1 MSARIRRKHYLIDKD
16 FQISFIFK
24 FCAIAILASFIIGAL
39 VFYLTSNSTTV
50 AIENTKVTVKS
61 TADFIFPVLALT
73 VIVVTFFSSLIL
85 GIMALVISHRI
96 VGPLYRL
103 RKEIDMLK
111 EGDFTKQFQVRNK
124 DNLKDL
130 AKSLGDMSSTLRKRH
145 AELKRRS
152 DQLQAF
158 LKERNYNVPFEDRER
173 FSLML
178 EGIDQVLNF
187 FKV

>member
-1 MSARIRRKHYLIDKD
+1 MSPRTRRRRYLIDKD

-24 FCAIAILASFIIGAL
+24 FCAIVILSSLIIGGGI
-39 VFYLTSNSTTV
+39 FYLTRNSTTV
-50 AIENTKVTVKS
+50 SIENTRAIVKP

-73 VIVVTFFSSLIL
+73 VAVVAFFSSLVL
-85 GIMALVISHRI
+85 TIMALIISHRI

-103 RKEIDMLK
+103 RKEIEMLK

-124 DNLKDL
+124 DHLKDL
-130 AKSLGDMSSTLRKRH
+130 AKSLAEMSGTLRKRH

-152 DQLQAF
+152 DQLRIF
-158 LKERNYNVPFEDRER
+158 LKERNYNVPFEDKER

>member
-1 MSARIRRKHYLIDKD
+1 MSAKIRRGQLLIDKN
-16 FQISFIFK
+16 FQISFIFR
-24 FCAIAILASFIIGAL
+24 FCAIVISASFGIGVL
-39 VFYLTSNSTTV
+39 VFYLTQNSTTV
-50 AIENTKVTVKS
+50 AIENTKVIVKS
-61 TADFIFPVLALT
+61 TSEFILPVLILT
-73 VIVVTFFSSLIL
+73 VAVVTFFSSLAL
-85 GIMALVISHRI
+85 SVMALIISHRI

-111 EGDFTKQFQVRNK
+111 EGDFTKQFQVRSK

-130 AKSLGDMSSTLRKRH
+130 AKSLGDMSGTLRKRH

-152 DQLQAF
+152 DQLQSF
-158 LKERNYNVPFEDRER
+158 LKERNYNIPFEDKER

-178 EGIDQVLNF
+178 EGIDQVLNY

>member
-1 MSARIRRKHYLIDKD
+1 MDAKIRRGHYLIDKN
-16 FQISFIFK
+16 FQIG
-24 FCAIAILASFIIGAL
+24 FIIRFCGIVITTSLGIGIL
-39 VFYLTSNSTTV
+39 VFYLTQNSTTV
-50 AIENTKVTVKS
+50 AIENTKVIVKS
-61 TADFIFPVLALT
+61 TADFILPVLTLT
-73 VIVVTFFSSLIL
+73 VVVITFFSSLVL
-85 GIMALVISHRI
+85 SLMALIISHRI

-111 EGDFTKQFQVRNK
+111 EGDFTAQFRVRNK

-130 AKSLGDMSSTLRKRH
+130 ASSLSDMSGTLRKRH
-145 AELKRRS
+145 VELKRRS
-152 DQLQAF
+152 DQLKEF
-158 LKERNYNVPFEDRER
+158 LKERNYNVPFEDKEK

>member
-1 MSARIRRKHYLIDKD
+1 MSAKVRRGHYLIDKN
-16 FQISFIFK
+16 FQINFIFK
-24 FCAIAILASFIIGAL
+24 FCATVIIASFIIGAL
-39 VFYLTSNSTTV
+39 VFYLTQNSTTV

-61 TADFIFPVLALT
+61 TAAFILPVLILT
-73 VIVVTFFSSLIL
+73 VVVVSFFSSLVL
-85 GIMALVISHRI
+85 SGMALIISHRI

-103 RKEIDMLK
+103 RKEIEMLK

-130 AKSLGDMSSTLRKRH
+130 AKSLADMSGTLRKRH

-152 DQLQAF
+152 DQLQLF
-158 LKERNYNVPFEDRER
+158 LKERNYNVPFEDKER